1 VVLIS
6 DSAMAGV
13 RWNNAYRALRGA
25 NFDPRLESCRRLVS
39 PSCGGREGYRP
50 LTALNEIIA
59 LPTAAERD
67 VLIIAV
73 GYNDWE
79 SRFSSDFNQI
89 VGAARSKGFGTIV
102 WVNFRTGTSYQL
114 PSGSAATSSNY
125 AVMNAILNTKVA
137 SGAYP
142 DVQVWDYDLYT
153 RNAQSWF
160 ASDGVHQRVAGSLG
174 AADWISRHLAHMDDQ
189 PCRMPYQP
197 GQAIET
203 QCSNPDGL
211 PAMFGLP
218 NVIGLYG

>member
-1 VVLIS
+1 
-6 DSAMAGV
+6 V

-25 NFDPRLESCRRLVS
+25 NFDMRLESCRRLVY

-59 LPTAAERD
+59 LPAAAERD

-79 SRFSSDFNQI
+79 IRSSDFAQV
-89 VGAARSKGFGTIV
+89 VGAARGKGFGTIV
-102 WVNFRTGTSYQL
+102 WVNFRTGTAYRL
-114 PSGSAATSSNY
+114 PSDSGAAAVNY
-125 AVMNAILNTKVA
+125 MAMNTVLDAKIA
-137 SGAYP
+137 SGAFP
-142 DVQVWDYDLYT
+142 DVQVWNYDVYT

-160 ASDGVHQRVAGSLG
+160 AFDGVHQRVTGSLG
-174 AADWISRHLAHMDDQ
+174 AADWISRHLAYMDDQ
-189 PCRMPYQP
+189 PCPMPYQP

-211 PAMFGLP
+211 PAVFGLP